1 MHGCARNGVSFTCT
15 PPQEES
21 SRRAFADLRQDIVLL
36 KVAVERGTVES
47 PPPCTA
53 TITRCTRVSSGCR
66 LSPCLCR
73 FHCSPLPF
81 SLSDPFVSFL
91 VYLSPL
97 FSRTFLVYLSSLW
110 SCFSLQSS
118 LSSLLLSSLF
128 AALLSFFPLFTSTLA
143 PAFSAHTVLVRR
155 EGRVRDSRCTRTL
168 QPPHLKRCLVHLL
181 HINLGAFMHHRS
193 LSQ

>member
-1 MHGCARNGVSFTCT
+1 MHGCARSGVSFTCT
-15 PPQEES
+15 RPQEES

-53 TITRCTRVSSGCR
+53 TMTRCTRVSSGC
-66 LSPCLCR
+66 LCR
-73 FHCSPLPF
+73 FHCSPLSF

-97 FSRTFLVYLSSLW
+97 LSRTSFFSCLLVVFLLPFSRLSTFLVYLSSLW
-110 SCFSLQSS
+110 SCFYLQSS

-128 AALLSFFPLFTSTLA
+128 AALLSFSFHWFTSTLV
-143 PAFSAHTVLVRR
+143 PAFSVHTVPGRR
-155 EGRVRDSRCTRTL
+155 AGS
-168 QPPHLKRCLVHLL
+168 
-181 HINLGAFMHHRS
+181 
-193 LSQ
+193 